1 MAAPAANWPPWREVA
16 PTAACSCGS
25 HKSTCML
32 FRASMYVYNRS
43 AVSALSDTANYTADS
58 RTVWHQSFELQQ
70 FYEL

>member
-1 MAAPAANWPPWREVA
+1 MAAPAANWPPWLEVA

-43 AVSALSDTANYTADS
+43 AVSALSDTANIQLIS
-58 RTVWHQSFELQQ
+58 RTVCQSEQ
-70 FYEL
+70 